1 MKLCPVCDKEMK
13 NHLLY
18 CPYDGQLLITKTESD
33 ELLGKSIE
41 DKYRIEEK
49 VGEGGMGKVYR
60 ATHIQI
66 GHTVAIKI
74 LHSQLATDHTAIERF
89 RREAR
94 AAAQI
99 QHPNAVAVTDFG
111 VMKDTGMAYLV
122 MEFLLGI
129 ELRQRIREKKQL
141 DFEETFLI
149 VHQTCSAL
157 QAAHAKGIIHR
168 DLKPD
173 NIWLVKSEDEIPR
186 IKVLD
191 FGIAKLKTD
200 TEMNQLTQQGMIMG
214 TPYYMSPEQCRSEE
228 LDERSDIYSLGII
241 LYEMLTGQVP
251 FLATTPVG
259 VVLKH
264 ANEPPRP
271 LRELRDSIPES
282 LESVVLR
289 ALKKERKDRQESA
302 TVLAQEFEAALYE
315 AGIELKVLG
324 TNTPQSVFPGAI
336 PYPNFRTHSLS
347 PERSRASQSAE
358 MAKPPAPA
366 PAPALEASGTHA
378 AGETKKRAT
387 TRKLFQDTAF
397 GIPLVGR
404 IRSSF
409 ANDTT
414 GRRKI
419 AFFAIAAVL
428 TAALIAGI
436 IWLTR
441 GGETVEQAPVVEGTP
456 TRQADPIVPEGM
468 LLIRGG
474 RFMMGT
480 DDASADADVR
490 PAHEIGVTDFYL
502 DETEV
507 TNQQYQKFVKE
518 TGRAAPPHW
527 INGEFPSGEA
537 NLPVWSVS
545 WDDAKAFAA
554 WAKKRLPTEAE
565 WEYAARGSDNLK
577 YPWGPDWSPRY
588 SNSKEDGRDK
598 PVAVRS
604 YPGGKSW
611 CGVYDMAGNVSEWV
625 EDEYRPYR
633 FSLAPPDPGNRVY
646 RGGAYNIAKEEI
658 VSWARFWGA
667 PDLKEK
673 FIGFRCAQDIA
684 K

>member
-1 MKLCPVCDKEMK
+1 MK
-13 NHLLY
+13 NHLIY
-18 CPYDGQLLITKTESD
+18 CPFDGQPLVTKTEPD
-33 ELLGKSIE
+33 EFVGRLIE
-41 DKYRIEEK
+41 EKYRIEEK
-49 VGEGGMGKVYR
+49 IGEGGMGKVYR
-60 ATHIQI
+60 ATHIHI

-74 LHSQLATDHTAIERF
+74 LHSQLASDQTAIERF
-89 RREAR
+89 RREAM

-111 VMKDTGMAYLV
+111 VMKETGMAYLV
-122 MEFLLGI
+122 MEFLTGI
-129 ELRQRIREKKQL
+129 ELRQRIKEKKQL
-141 DFEETFLI
+141 DYEETFLI

-157 QAAHAKGIIHR
+157 QAAHVKGIIHR

-173 NIWLVKSEDEIPR
+173 NIWMLKSEDEIPR

-191 FGIAKLKTD
+191 FGIAKLMTD
-200 TEMNQLTQQGMIMG
+200 TEMNQLTQQGMIVG

-228 LDERSDIYSLGII
+228 LDARSDIYSLGII

-251 FLATTPVG
+251 FIATTPVG

-264 ANEPPRP
+264 ANEAPKP
-271 LRELRDSIPES
+271 LRELRSSIPEP
-282 LESVVLR
+282 LEAVVLR
-289 ALKKERKDRQESA
+289 ALQKERKDRQESA

-324 TNTPQSVFPGAI
+324 TNTPQAIFPGAI
-336 PYPNFRTHSLS
+336 PYPTFRTHSLS
-347 PERSRASQSAE
+347 PERSRANRSAE
-358 MAKPPAPA
+358 MAKAPSPAPEGSSA
-366 PAPALEASGTHA
+366 PAA
-378 AGETKKRAT
+378 AGAKKRSTTRNLFKDTALGVPLADRLTKKT
-387 TRKLFQDTAF
+387 SL
-397 GIPLVGR
+397 
-404 IRSSF
+404 
-409 ANDTT
+409 
-414 GRRKI
+414 
-419 AFFAIAAVL
+419 AIGALLIV
-428 TAALIAGI
+428 ALIAGI
-436 IWLTR
+436 IWLPQDR
-441 GGETVEQAPVVEGTP
+441 EAVQQEPPVAVP
-456 TRQADPIVPEGM
+456 PAKQPDPPVPGGM

-474 RFMMGT
+474 IFMMG
-480 DDASADADVR
+480 DDASTDADAR
-490 PAHEIGVTDFYL
+490 PAHEVRVTDLLL

-507 TNQQYQKFVKE
+507 TNQQYQRFVKE
-518 TGRAAPPHW
+518 TGRPAPPHW

-545 WDDAKAFAA
+545 WEDAKAFAA

-565 WEYAARGSDNLK
+565 WEYAARGSGNLK

-598 PVAVRS
+598 PVAVGS

-611 CGVYDMAGNVSEWV
+611 CGAYDMAGNVSEWV

-646 RGGAYNIAKEEI
+646 RGGAYNFAKEEL
-658 VSWARFWGA
+658 VSWVRYWGK

-684 K
+684 R

>member
-1 MKLCPVCDKEMK
+1 MKQCPVCDKEMK

-18 CPYDGQLLITKTESD
+18 CPFDGQLLITKTEQD
-33 ELLGKSIE
+33 EFVGRLIE
-41 DKYRIEEK
+41 EKYRIEEK
-49 VGEGGMGKVYR
+49 IGEGGMGKVYR
-60 ATHIQI
+60 ATHIHI

-74 LHSQLATDHTAIERF
+74 LHSQLATDQTAIERF
-89 RREAR
+89 RREAM

-122 MEFLLGI
+122 MEFLTGI
-129 ELRQRIREKKQL
+129 ELRQRIKEKKQL
-141 DFEETFLI
+141 DYEETFLI

-157 QAAHAKGIIHR
+157 QAAHVKGIIHR

-173 NIWLVKSEDEIPR
+173 NIWMLKSEDEIPR

-200 TEMNQLTQQGMIMG
+200 TEMNQLTQQGMIVG

-228 LDERSDIYSLGII
+228 LDARSDIYSLGII

-251 FLATTPVG
+251 FIATTPVG

-264 ANEPPRP
+264 ANEAPKP
-271 LRELRDSIPES
+271 LRELRSSIPES
-282 LESVVLR
+282 LEAVVLR
-289 ALKKERKDRQESA
+289 ALQKERKDRQESA
-302 TVLAQEFEAALYE
+302 TQLAQEFETALYE

-324 TNTPQSVFPGAI
+324 TNTPQAIFPGAI
-336 PYPNFRTHSLS
+336 PYPTFRTHSLS
-347 PERSRASQSAE
+347 PERSRANQSAE
-358 MAKPPAPA
+358 TAKAPS
-366 PAPALEASGTHA
+366 PALEGSGATA
-378 AGETKKRAT
+378 AGEAKKKST
-387 TRKLFQDTAF
+387 TRKLFQDTAL
-397 GIPLVGR
+397 GVPLADQLRFNLSKVGVY
-404 IRSSF
+404 
-409 ANDTT
+409 DTA
-414 GRRKI
+414 GRPKK
-419 AFFAIAAVL
+419 AFLAIGALLIV
-428 TAALIAGI
+428 TLIAGI
-436 IWLTR
+436 IWLTQDP
-441 GGETVEQAPVVEGTP
+441 ETVEQEQAVAVPP
-456 TRQADPIVPEGM
+456 TKQPDPPVPEGM

-474 RFMMGT
+474 IFTMGT
-480 DDASADADVR
+480 DDPSADADAR
-490 PAHEIGVTDFYL
+490 PAHEVRVTDFYI

-545 WDDAKAFAA
+545 WEEAKAFAA
-554 WAKKRLPTEAE
+554 WAKKRLPTESE
-565 WEYAARGSDNLK
+565 WEYAARGSDNLM
-577 YPWGPDWSPRY
+577 YPWGPDWSQRY

-633 FSLAPPDPGNRVY
+633 FSVAPPDPGNRVY
-646 RGGAYNIAKEEI
+646 RGGAYNFAKEEL
-658 VSWARFWGA
+658 VSWARFWGK
-667 PDLKEK
+667 PDFKAK
-673 FIGFRCAQDIA
+673 DIGFRCAQDIA
-684 K
+684 R